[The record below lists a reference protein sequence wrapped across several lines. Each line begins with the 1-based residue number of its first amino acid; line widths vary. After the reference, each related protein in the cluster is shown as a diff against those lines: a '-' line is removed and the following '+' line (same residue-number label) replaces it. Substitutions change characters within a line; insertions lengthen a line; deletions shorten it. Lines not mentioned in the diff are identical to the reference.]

1 MEALNSLVGVLCLH
15 LHHHHHHCQYYQK
28 PWNQTVST
36 RARRSAFPLAVA
48 DVRFISRNP
57 VGSCTADHGWREQ
70 GVFCI
75 PSGLESGPG
84 MERQARGE
92 RSLHV
97 FLWVWD
103 RGRRLESDMFAAV
116 APFSLRFTW
125 QGSDETLDVGS
136 LFITEG
142 PASVSCVQSESGPTP

>member
-15 LHHHHHHCQYYQK
+15 LRHHHHPCQYYQK

-57 VGSCTADHGWREQ
+57 VGSRTADHGWREQ

-75 PSGLESGPG
+75 PSGHESGPG
-84 MERQARGE
+84 VERQARGE
-92 RSLHV
+92 PSLHV
-97 FLWVWD
+97 FPWVWD
-103 RGRRLESDMFAAV
+103 GGWRLESDAFAAV
-116 APFSLRFTW
+116 ALSSLRFTW
-125 QGSDETLDVGS
+125 QGSDETLGAGS
-136 LFITEG
+136 LFITES
-142 PASVSCVQSESGPTP
+142 PASVSCVQS